1 MQHIANLALKIQSAA
16 QARRSNPPWIDPMN
30 VLPFNRQV
38 AVISALT
45 EGLSIRSTERLTGV
59 HRDTI
64 MRLGVRVG
72 QGCARLHDRTMRG
85 LHVPLIEMDELWAF
99 IGKKQKR
106 VRSDDLPEKGDA
118 YTFLAMG
125 AMDKAII
132 SYWTGKRTSATAHQ
146 FVSDMHGRI
155 TNVPQIS
162 SDSFPAYEEVVRQV
176 FGDRVHYAQIH
187 KRVASEPPSPASRRY
202 SPGHVIS
209 VSKRTVIGHPA
220 GFQVST
226 SYVERLNLSVRM
238 GQRRFTRLTNGF
250 SKRLDHHA
258 AAVSLFVS
266 HYNLCRVHE
275 SLRVTPAMELG
286 VTDHVWS
293 VAELLEAS
301 ALAPPEPPLI
311 RHSMPFQVI
320 EGGRRH

>member
-1 MQHIANLALKIQSAA
+1 
-16 QARRSNPPWIDPMN
+16 MN
-30 VLPFNRQV
+30 ILSFDRQV
-38 AVISALT
+38 AVISALA

-64 MRLGVRVG
+64 MRLGVRIG
-72 QGCARLHDRTMRG
+72 QGCARYHDRMMRG

-106 VRSDDLPEKGDA
+106 VRPDDLPEKGDA

-125 AMDKAII
+125 AFDKAII
-132 SYWTGKRTSATAHQ
+132 SYWTGKRTSATAHL
-146 FVSDMHGRI
+146 FVSDLHGRI
-155 TNVPQIS
+155 ANVPQIS
-162 SDSFPAYEEVVRQV
+162 SDALPAYEEVVRQV

-187 KRVASEPPSPASRRY
+187 KRVAGEPPSPASRRY
-202 SPGHVIS
+202 SPGHVVS

-258 AAVSLFVS
+258 AAVSLFVA

-275 SLRVTPAMELG
+275 TLRVTPAMELG
-286 VTDHVWS
+286 VADHVWS
-293 VAELLEAS
+293 IAELIEAAS
-301 ALAPPEPPLI
+301 SKDQATGQTRQFGWL
-311 RHSMPFQVI
+311 RVI
-320 EGGRRH
+320 EGGRKS